1 MLQFYLLP
9 NEVQTYQ
16 KSRSSDHWSQSFS
29 LDLVH
34 GQIRVLDGAYIEEI
48 HYNPVARGRNHL
60 TSKSKLKLGRLWMKR
75 AEIHW
80 GCPSNTDL

>member
-16 KSRSSDHWSQSFS
+16 KSRSLDHWSQSFS

-34 GQIRVLDGAYIEEI
+34 GQIRVLNGAYIEEI
-48 HYNPVARGRNHL
+48 HYNPVAQRP
-60 TSKSKLKLGRLWMKR
+60 KSPYKQIQAKTRPFMDEK
-75 AEIHW
+75 
-80 GCPSNTDL
+80 S